1 MKRLVDMLK
10 RHEGVKTHAYKDHL
24 GYVTVGVGRC
34 LEADIGL
41 GLSEDEI
48 DYLLKSDISRC
59 REELEKEYSWFGAL
73 DTVRREALIDL
84 SFNVGQTKLRAFV
97 KALTHMETGAY
108 DAAADEFYDSRWAAQ
123 VGDRSIEICQM
134 IRSGEYQQR

>member
-41 GLSEDEI
+41 GLNEDEI
-48 DYLLKSDISRC
+48 DYLLKGDISRC
-59 REELEKEYSWFGAL
+59 RDELDKEYSWFGDL
-73 DTVRREALIDL
+73 DAVRKEALIDL

-97 KALTHMETGAY
+97 KALTHMEKGAY
-108 DAAADEFYDSRWAAQ
+108 DAAADGF
-123 VGDRSIEICQM
+123 
-134 IRSGEYQQR
+134 

>member
-41 GLSEDEI
+41 GLNEDEI

-59 REELEKEYSWFGAL
+59 KDELDKEYSWFGNL
-73 DTVRREALIDL
+73 DTVRKEALIDL

-97 KALTHMETGAY
+97 KALTHMEKGAY
-108 DAAADEFYDSRWAAQ
+108 GAAADEFYDSRWAAQ
-123 VGDRSIEICQM
+123 VGDRSLEICQM

>member
-48 DYLLKSDISRC
+48 DYLLKGDISRC
-59 REELEKEYSWFGAL
+59 REELEKE
-73 DTVRREALIDL
+73 
-84 SFNVGQTKLRAFV
+84 
-97 KALTHMETGAY
+97 LTHMETGAY

>member
-41 GLSEDEI
+41 GLNEDEI

-59 REELEKEYSWFGAL
+59 KDELDKEYSWFGNL
-73 DTVRREALIDL
+73 DTVRKEALIDL

-97 KALTHMETGAY
+97 KALTHMEKGAY

-123 VGDRSIEICQM
+123 VGDRSLEICQM